1 MFRRLKFLAAFL
13 IIVLIF
19 LPIFSGAVKIVSWN
33 ILNFPGSTGASREDD
48 FRKAITQLNPDILV
62 VQEMLSHYGV
72 NQFLNNV
79 MNYSSSGIYEAAPFF
94 DGPDTDNALFYK
106 KSSVNLLSWR
116 QIPTSLRDISEY
128 ILLVIS
134 GPAKGTIFRI
144 YSLHLKSGSSSAD
157 EAERENEAKILRGY
171 LNDLPPNSYFLLCG
185 DYNLESSNEKAF
197 IVFTE
202 NEADNDGRVKDP
214 INKPGTWHD
223 NMNFANIHTQSTRAS
238 QFGGGASGGL
248 DDRFDLILM
257 SDALEISSELRYKSG
272 SYNAYGNDGN
282 HFNKSINDGANAAVD
297 SENANALYQASDHLP
312 VIIELERESLVIY
325 PPLQFVGQKFRV
337 RSFRLADCMNFLTW
351 QPNPK
356 NLNIVKYKIY
366 QIEGENKSLL
376 AELNANIFYYL
387 HWKVYREKEY
397 TYALVA
403 VNNENREGDPA
414 YITVR

>member
-1 MFRRLKFLAAFL
+1 MSRRLKSIAALLVF
-13 IIVLIF
+13 VLIF

-33 ILNFPGSTGASREDD
+33 ILNFPGTTGAPREDD
-48 FRKAITQLNPDILV
+48 FRKAIIQLNPDILV
-62 VQEMLSHYGV
+62 VQEMLSYYGV

-79 MNYSSSGIYEAAPFF
+79 MNYSSPVTYEAAPFF

-116 QIPTSLRDISEY
+116 QLPTSLRDISEY
-128 ILLVIS
+128 IFQIIS

-144 YSLHLKSGSSSAD
+144 YSLHLKSGSSSTD

-202 NEADNDGRVKDP
+202 NQADNDGRAKDP
-214 INKPGTWHD
+214 INKPGIWHD
-223 NMNFANIHTQSTRAS
+223 NMNFANIHTQSTRTS

-257 SDALEISSELRYKSG
+257 SYALEISNELRYKSG
-272 SYNAYGNDGN
+272 SYIAYGNDGN
-282 HFNKSINDGANAAVD
+282 HFNKSVNDGTNATID
-297 SENANALYQASDHLP
+297 SQTADALYQASDHLP
-312 VIIELERESLVIY
+312 VIIELEQESQIIF
-325 PPLQFVGQKFRV
+325 PPLQFSGQKFRV
-337 RSFRLADCMNFLTW
+337 RSFQRADCINFLTW

-356 NLNIVKYKIY
+356 NINIVKSRLSNHKLNKDNWLGSSA
-366 QIEGENKSLL
+366 IES
-376 AELNANIFYYL
+376 
-387 HWKVYREKEY
+387 
-397 TYALVA
+397 
-403 VNNENREGDPA
+403 
-414 YITVR
+414 

>member
-1 MFRRLKFLAAFL
+1 MSHRFKLFATFLVF
-13 IIVLIF
+13 VLIF

-33 ILNFPGSTGASREDD
+33 ILNFPGTTGASREDD
-48 FRKAITQLNPDILV
+48 FRKAIIQLNPDILV
-62 VQEMLSHYGV
+62 VQEMLSYYGV
-72 NQFLNNV
+72 NRFLNNV
-79 MNYSSSGIYEAAPFF
+79 MNYSSPGTYEAAPFF

-116 QIPTSLRDISEY
+116 QLPTSLRDISEY
-128 ILLVIS
+128 ILQIIS

-144 YSLHLKSGSSSAD
+144 YSLHLKSGSGSAD
-157 EAERENEAKILRGY
+157 EAERENEAKMLRNS
-171 LNDLPPNSYFLLCG
+171 LNDLPPNSHFLLCG

-202 NEADNDGRVKDP
+202 NQADNDGRVKDP
-214 INKPGTWHD
+214 INKPGIWHD
-223 NMNFANIHTQSTRAS
+223 NMNFANMHTQSTRTS

-257 SDALEISSELRYKSG
+257 SYALEISNELRYKSG
-272 SYNAYGNDGN
+272 SYIAYGNDGN
-282 HFNKSINDGANAAVD
+282 HFNKSVNDGTNAAID
-297 SENANALYQASDHLP
+297 SETANALYQASDHLP
-312 VIIELERESLVIY
+312 VIIELEQESLMIY
-325 PPLQFVGQKFRV
+325 PPLQFIGQKFR
-337 RSFRLADCMNFLTW
+337 RSFRSIECINFLTW

-356 NLNIVKYKIY
+356 NVNIVKYRIY

-376 AELNANIFYYL
+376 AELNANTFYYL

-403 VNNENREGDPA
+403 VDNQNKEGEPA
-414 YITVR
+414 YLTVR